1 MPTLERLTP
10 VLPISQVGVSEARLR
25 KWILSVTAFLRRQEG
40 SLGHAI
46 SLWRDNLDR
55 EFEGTAGRRI
65 CAGVWC
71 TRGSGTG

>member
-55 EFEGTAGRRI
+55 EFEGAAGGGCVCVGGWGYTSHR
-65 CAGVWC
+65 
-71 TRGSGTG
+71 S